1 MSLTRLRRRLR
12 RVVPLDK
19 PTHLTGDADLVV
31 EIDPKGLTL
40 RGLRCRRA
48 DRRKRVPWRHLLAY
62 IASFGMPLKD
72 DGPRKKKEG

>member
-48 DRRKRVPWRHLLAY
+48 DRRKRVPW
-62 IASFGMPLKD
+62 K
-72 DGPRKKKEG
+72 